1 MGCDHH
7 VGGGARARPISIHAP
22 QWGATHAETIEV
34 SANVEI
40 SIHAPQWGATSKSS
54 PARPHPPNF
63 NPRTPVGCDGLISA
77 IGGALASFQST
88 HPSGVRRGS
97 PVQVGRAAYFNP
109 RTPVGCDTLTM
120 TASPAWWYFNPRTPV
135 GCDDDKTLQR
145 AFTSEFQS
153 THPSGVRP
161 YVADIRE
168 MPRCISIHAP
178 QWGATFPSRWFL
190 RMFHVFQST
199 HPSGVRPAIV
209 FVGSIERHFNPR
221 TPVGC
226 DPAFV
231 PMRRTL
237 TFQSTHPSGVRLHVT
252 CRRLPAPTFQS
263 THPSGVRQYRQQQ
276 LGGCCQ
282 FQSTHPSGVRPNRA
296 DTARPATVFQSTHPS
311 GVRPSGTRPVGRS
324 WNFNP
329 RTPVGCDSGAS
340 GYSSRK

>member
-1 MGCDHH
+1 MNFNPRTPVGCDLRPARTLATTSNFNPRTPVGCDTSAHLVNGYPLDFNPRTPVGCDHH

-40 SIHAPQWGATSKSS
+40 SIHVPQWGATSKSS

-178 QWGATFPSRWFL
+178 QWGATEP
-190 RMFHVFQST
+190 
-199 HPSGVRPAIV
+199 
-209 FVGSIERHFNPR
+209 
-221 TPVGC
+221 
-226 DPAFV
+226 
-231 PMRRTL
+231 
-237 TFQSTHPSGVRLHVT
+237 
-252 CRRLPAPTFQS
+252 PT
-263 THPSGVRQYRQQQ
+263 V
-276 LGGCCQ
+276 
-282 FQSTHPSGVRPNRA
+282 
-296 DTARPATVFQSTHPS
+296 
-311 GVRPSGTRPVGRS
+311 
-324 WNFNP
+324 
-329 RTPVGCDSGAS
+329 
-340 GYSSRK
+340 